1 MKPMLIIPLADFFA
15 GALGAAEALTIPAGI
30 MMPAAPIAE
39 AFKKSL
45 RTMFQCLIID
55 IVNIAKKSE
64 KTHQSFSPLARKWY
78 YPKAT

>member
-55 IVNIAKKSE
+55 IVNIRKFYEIIHHEERS
-64 KTHQSFSPLARKWY
+64 LARKW
-78 YPKAT
+78 